1 MKIFIFP
8 LAILILFFSSCEDNK
23 KETYD
28 LIISNTSI
36 VNIKSGA
43 IVENQLI
50 LISGDT
56 IRKID
61 DSANRENYSA
71 TQELDGSGK
80 YVIPGLWDMHVH
92 FRGGDTLIEENK
104 NLLPLFLAFG
114 ITTIRDAGGDIS
126 PAVLKWREQIKA
138 GELDGPNIFTSGPK
152 LDGAVPA
159 WPGSI
164 SVTNEQDIENALDSL
179 ESLKVDYVKM
189 YDGSLTKEAYYQII
203 KATSKRDMK
212 TTGHMPLSADFL
224 EAIDYGLNGI
234 EHLYYP
240 LKSCTPLEDSLTSLN
255 IGYGIMEKVIDTY
268 DPRLAEDVFT
278 KMSKNNVFVT
288 PTLQIGKTLAQI
300 LDVDHSKDTLLPY
313 IGKGIQ
319 LTYQGRIESAKRARA
334 KGSTMRSKMEDIS
347 AKMIRPMWEAG
358 VKILAGS
365 DSGPFNSHVYPGES
379 LHGELISLVAAGLSP
394 QQALETSIING
405 PAFFNLENQ
414 YGSVETGKT
423 AHLLLL
429 NKNPLEN
436 IENLSSIYAVVKS
449 GKIYNRQTLNKML
462 TELKKE

>member
-1 MKIFIFP
+1 MKISIVQ
-8 LAILILFFSSCEDNK
+8 LAILILVFTSCEENK
-23 KETYD
+23 KESYD
-28 LIISNTSI
+28 LIISNANI
-36 VNIKSGA
+36 VHIKSGT

-50 LISGDT
+50 LISDDT

-61 DSANRENYSA
+61 DANNRERYTGN
-71 TQELDGSGK
+71 QELDASGK

-114 ITTIRDAGGDIS
+114 ITTIRDAGGDIT
-126 PAVLKWREQIKA
+126 PAVLRWREQIKV
-138 GELDGPNIFTSGPK
+138 GELDGPDIFTSGPK
-152 LDGAVPA
+152 LDGSAPT

-164 SVTNEQDIENALDSL
+164 SVTNDQEIEIALDSL
-179 ESLKVDYVKM
+179 ESLGVDYVKM
-189 YDGSLTKEAYYQII
+189 YDGNLTKEAYYQII
-203 KATSKRDMK
+203 KASKKRDLK
-212 TTGHMPLSADFL
+212 TTGHMPLSANFL
-224 EAIDYGLNGI
+224 EAVDYGLNGV

-240 LKSCTPLEDSLTSLN
+240 LKSCSPLEDSLTGLN
-255 IGYGIMEKVIDTY
+255 IGYGIMEKIIDTY
-268 DPRLAEDVFT
+268 DPQLAEEVYT

-288 PTLQIGKTLAQI
+288 PTLEIGKILAQI

-313 IGKGIQ
+313 IGKRIQ
-319 LTYQGRIESAKRARA
+319 LTYQGRIEGAKRAQA
-334 KGSTMRSKMEDIS
+334 KGNTMRSKMEEIS
-347 AKMIRPMWEAG
+347 ARMVKPMQEAG

-365 DSGPFNSHVYPGES
+365 DSGAFNSHVYPGES
-379 LHGELISLVAAGLSP
+379 LHGELSSLVAAGLSP

-414 YGSVETGKT
+414 FGSVEATKT

-449 GKIYNRQTLNKML
+449 GKIYNKELLNRML
-462 TELKKE
+462 AELKKE